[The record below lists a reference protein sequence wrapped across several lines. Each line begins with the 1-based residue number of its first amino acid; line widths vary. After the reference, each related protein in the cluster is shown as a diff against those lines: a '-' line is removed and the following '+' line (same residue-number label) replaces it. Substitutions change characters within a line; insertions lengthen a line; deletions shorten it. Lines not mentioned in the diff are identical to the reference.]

1 MEITQRQKIIFK
13 TIVEEFTRCA
23 EPVGSKT
30 LMELLD
36 FPVSSATI
44 RNEMATLEKLGLLE
58 KTHTSSG
65 RIPSQKGYRYY
76 VEHLMKADL
85 DVSTKNA
92 LQQVFSERHYSL
104 EEVVQKSCDIL
115 SHMTNLTSVVLG
127 PDSRHQTLQHV
138 QLIPINNQSA
148 VAIIVTD
155 QGHTENKV
163 FQFGTDVSM
172 QDIQNCTDL
181 LNDQLVGTPIEN
193 VVDKMKEI
201 EPMMAAKLV
210 RHEVLFE
217 AFVSAF
223 MRFATEKVAVSGRS
237 NMLYQPEFSDINKLK
252 QMMRILENGNLF
264 HQWTDQEGNVA
275 IQIGERNELLQIG
288 DCSVLTTK
296 FHYNSDEEGQL
307 MVVGPNRMQY
317 SKVVAL
323 MDYMSNVI
331 EDVFGTDKNEEV
343 VEETTEE
350 KKEPSSDEIIEGL
363 KAELDKAK
371 NDVARAYADTEN
383 MKKRLQKD
391 ADTARKYRFQQP
403 ATEILPI
410 LDSMEMALKVQTED
424 EVIKNY
430 VKGFEMIHKQL
441 KGVLEKEGV
450 QEIDVAD
457 KPFDHNTMQALM
469 QEKKEGVESGMVI
482 EVLQKG
488 YMLKDRIL
496 RPALVKVSE

>member
-76 VEHLMKADL
+76 VEHLMEADL
-85 DVSTKNA
+85 DASTKNA

-181 LNDQLVGTPIEN
+181 LNDQLVGT
-193 VVDKMKEI
+193 
-201 EPMMAAKLV
+201 
-210 RHEVLFE
+210 
-217 AFVSAF
+217 
-223 MRFATEKVAVSGRS
+223 
-237 NMLYQPEFSDINKLK
+237 
-252 QMMRILENGNLF
+252 
-264 HQWTDQEGNVA
+264 
-275 IQIGERNELLQIG
+275 
-288 DCSVLTTK
+288 
-296 FHYNSDEEGQL
+296 
-307 MVVGPNRMQY
+307 
-317 SKVVAL
+317 
-323 MDYMSNVI
+323 
-331 EDVFGTDKNEEV
+331 
-343 VEETTEE
+343 
-350 KKEPSSDEIIEGL
+350 
-363 KAELDKAK
+363 
-371 NDVARAYADTEN
+371 
-383 MKKRLQKD
+383 
-391 ADTARKYRFQQP
+391 
-403 ATEILPI
+403 
-410 LDSMEMALKVQTED
+410 
-424 EVIKNY
+424 
-430 VKGFEMIHKQL
+430 QL
-441 KGVLEKEGV
+441 K
-450 QEIDVAD
+450 
-457 KPFDHNTMQALM
+457 
-469 QEKKEGVESGMVI
+469 
-482 EVLQKG
+482 
-488 YMLKDRIL
+488 MLLIK
-496 RPALVKVSE
+496 